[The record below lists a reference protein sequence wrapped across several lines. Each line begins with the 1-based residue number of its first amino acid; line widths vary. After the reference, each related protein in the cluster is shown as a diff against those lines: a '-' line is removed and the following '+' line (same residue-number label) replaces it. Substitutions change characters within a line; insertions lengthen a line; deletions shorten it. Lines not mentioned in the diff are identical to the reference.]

1 MLNKYPLWKNIL
13 LVLLVVLGFIYAIP
27 NLFPEQPV
35 VQISPAAAVN
45 TDMAL
50 LSSKVDN
57 LINAGHLHPISQER
71 EKQTLFLRFK
81 NTDVQLKAKDILSA
95 ALGDDYTVAVNLLS
109 STPKWMQAIGALPMK
124 LGLDLRGGV
133 HFALEVDMNS
143 VIAQRMQGL
152 SKNVRENLQQ
162 ANIRYSELILANDSS
177 SPPGLTKGSKQS
189 LQLLFRDAATLDHA
203 KRLLERQF
211 PDFVWTTQ
219 TTNQR
224 YQLSAQWTEPGL
236 THLRQSA
243 IDQTINTLRNRINE
257 LGVAEPIVQQ
267 QGRNR
272 IIVDLPGVQDIA
284 RAQQILGGT
293 ATIEFRLV
301 DVTHDPHS
309 AQSSGVSP
317 SGAQLYTY
325 QNQPVL
331 LSNQV
336 ILTGNSITDSS
347 TSFDESGRSAVSIS
361 LGGGGESYF
370 HRITGENVGKPLAI
384 VYVETKAA
392 TKTVNGKVTH
402 IPHKVERVISIAT
415 IQTALPPN
423 FQVTGLSNTQEA
435 LNLSLLLRA
444 GALPAPIYVV
454 EQRTIGPQLGAENIH
469 KGFISIVV
477 GLILAVVFMAIY
489 YGVFG
494 LIADIALAMNVVL
507 LVALLSLLGMTLTLP
522 GMAGIVLTVGMAV
535 DANVLIFE
543 RIREELRNG
552 ASPQASIHAG
562 YDRALA
568 TIVDANVT
576 TLIAALVLFGIGTGS
591 IKGFAVT
598 LTFGLLTSMLTGVML
613 TRALV
618 NAWYGGRT
626 IKRLP
631 IGI

>member
-13 LVLLVVLGFIYAIP
+13 LALLVVLGFIYAVP
-27 NLFPEQPV
+27 NLFPEQPT
-35 VQISPAAAVN
+35 VQISPVAGVN
-45 TDMAL
+45 ADMAFL
-50 LSSKVDN
+50 NTKVQN
-57 LINAGHLHPISQER
+57 LIQEGQIHPISHES

-81 NTDVQLKAKDILSA
+81 NTDVQLKAKDILAA

-133 HFALEVDMNS
+133 HFALEVDINS

-152 SKNVRENLQQ
+152 MKNINENLRQ
-162 ANIRYSELILANDSS
+162 AGIHYSELVPTDQQLH
-177 SPPGLTKGSKQS
+177 LT
-189 LQLLFRDAATLDHA
+189 FRNSTDLNQA

-211 PDFVWTTQ
+211 PEFLWTAQ
-219 TTNQR
+219 SNNSH
-224 YQLSAQWTEPGL
+224 YQLSLQWTEQGL
-236 THLRQSA
+236 TNLRQSA
-243 IDQTINTLRNRINE
+243 IEQTINTLRNRINE

-272 IIVDLPGVQDIA
+272 ILVDLPGVQDIA

-301 DVTHDPHS
+301 DVTHDPRVTQFS
-309 AQSSGVSP
+309 VPAGS
-317 SGAQLYTY
+317 QLYYY

-331 LSNQV
+331 LNKQV

-370 HRITGENVGKPLAI
+370 HRITGENIGKPLAI
-384 VYVETKAA
+384 VYVETKAT
-392 TKTVNGKVTH
+392 TKTVNGKVVH

-423 FQVTGLSNTQEA
+423 FQVTGLTNTQEA

-477 GLILAVVFMAIY
+477 GLILAIVFMVVY

-494 LIADIALAMNVVL
+494 LIADIALAINVVL

-568 TIVDANVT
+568 TIIDANVT

-618 NAWYGGRT
+618 NAWYGGRA

>member
-13 LVLLVVLGFIYAIP
+13 LVLLVALGFIYAIP
-27 NLFPEQPV
+27 NLFPEQPA
-35 VQISPAAAVN
+35 VQISPVATAN

-50 LSSKVDN
+50 LNAKVET
-57 LINAGHLHPISQER
+57 LIKTGQIHPLSQER

-133 HFALEVDMNS
+133 HFALEVDINS
-143 VIAQRMQGL
+143 VITQRMQGL
-152 SKNVRENLQQ
+152 IKNISENLQQ
-162 ANIRYSELILANDSS
+162 ANLRYTELTLAN
-177 SPPGLTKGSKQS
+177 Q
-189 LQLLFRDAATLDHA
+189 QIHLLFRDASSVDKA

-211 PDFVWTTQ
+211 PDFLWTTQ
-219 TTNQR
+219 ANN
-224 YQLSAQWTEPGL
+224 QLSLQWTEQGL
-236 THLRQSA
+236 TNLRQSA
-243 IDQTINTLRNRINE
+243 IEQTINTLRNRINE

-272 IIVDLPGVQDIA
+272 ILVDLPGVQDIA

-293 ATIEFRLV
+293 ATIEFHLV
-301 DVTHDPHS
+301 DVTHDPRV
-309 AQSSGVSP
+309 AQSSGVVPAGS
-317 SGAQLYTY
+317 QLYSY

-331 LSNQV
+331 LNKQV

-392 TKTVNGKVTH
+392 TKTVNGKVIH

-423 FQVTGLSNTQEA
+423 FQVTGLTNTQEA

-469 KGFISIVV
+469 KGFVSIVV
-477 GLILAVVFMAIY
+477 GLILAIVFMAIY

-568 TIVDANVT
+568 TIIDANVT

-618 NAWYGGRT
+618 NAWYGGRPL
-626 IKRLP
+626 KRLP

>member
-1 MLNKYPLWKNIL
+1 MLNKYPRWKNIL
-13 LVLLVVLGFIYAIP
+13 LVLLLALGFIYAIP
-27 NLFPEQPV
+27 NLFPEQPA
-35 VQISPAAAVN
+35 VQISPVALAN
-45 TDMAL
+45 PDMAL
-50 LSSKVDN
+50 LNSKVEK
-57 LINAGHLHPISQER
+57 LIKLGQIHPINEEL

-81 NTDVQLKAKDILSA
+81 NTDIQLKSKDILTA

-133 HFALEVDMNS
+133 HFALEVDINS
-143 VIAQRMQGL
+143 VITQRMQGL
-152 SKNVRENLQQ
+152 VKNINENLQQ
-162 ANIRYSELILANDSS
+162 ANIRYTELIPVDQQLH
-177 SPPGLTKGSKQS
+177 LT
-189 LQLLFRDAATLDHA
+189 FRDAISLSKA
-203 KRLLERQF
+203 KQLLEHQFRDFLLTAETSRQH
-211 PDFVWTTQ
+211 
-219 TTNQR
+219 
-224 YQLSAQWTEPGL
+224 YQLSFQWTQQGL
-236 THLRQSA
+236 NNLRQLA

-267 QGRNR
+267 QGKNR
-272 IIVDLPGVQDIA
+272 ILVDLPGIQDIA

-301 DVTHDPHS
+301 DVTHD
-309 AQSSGVSP
+309 ARIARSSGAIP
-317 SGAQLYTY
+317 PELQLYNY

-331 LSNQV
+331 LNKSV

-347 TSFDESGRSAVSIS
+347 TSFDQSGRSAVSIS

-370 HRITGENVGKPLAI
+370 HRITGENIGKPLAI
-384 VYVETKAA
+384 VYVETKAT
-392 TKTVNGKVTH
+392 TKIVNEKVIH

-423 FQVTGLSNTQEA
+423 FQVTGLTNTQEA

-477 GLILAVVFMAIY
+477 GLILAIIFMAIY

-494 LIADIALAMNVVL
+494 LIADTALAMNVIL

-568 TIVDANVT
+568 TIIDANVT
-576 TLIAALVLFGIGTGS
+576 TLIAALVLFCIGTGS

-598 LTFGLLTSMLTGVML
+598 LTLGLLTSMLTGVML

-618 NAWYGGRT
+618 NAWYGGRPV
-626 IKRLP
+626 KHLP

>member
-1 MLNKYPLWKNIL
+1 MLNKYPLWKNVLL
-13 LVLLVVLGFIYAIP
+13 LVLLLLGFLYAAP
-27 NLFPEQPV
+27 NLFPEQPA
-35 VQISPAAAVN
+35 VQISPSTAMANVN
-45 TDMAL
+45 TATLQAKVSTL
-50 LSSKVDN
+50 LKT
-57 LINAGHLHPISQER
+57 IQIHPVSEER
-71 EKQTLFLRFK
+71 DKQTILLRFN
-81 NTDVQLKAKDILSA
+81 NTDTQLKAKDVLST

-109 STPKWMQAIGALPMK
+109 SAPRWMQAIGASPMK

-133 HFALEVDMNS
+133 HFALEVDINNL
-143 VIAQRMQGL
+143 IAQRMQGL
-152 SKNVRENLQQ
+152 TKNITENLQQ
-162 ANIRYSELILANDSS
+162 ARIRYMELMPKDKQ
-177 SPPGLTKGSKQS
+177 LTI
-189 LQLLFRDAATLDHA
+189 LFRNSVSLEQA
-203 KRLLERQF
+203 KLLLQHQF
-211 PDFVWTTQ
+211 PAFEFTSSTTA
-219 TTNQR
+219 NR
-224 YQLSAQWTEPGL
+224 YQLSAQWTDQGL
-236 THLRQSA
+236 NSLRQLA

-267 QGRNR
+267 QGSNR

-301 DVTHDPHS
+301 DVKHDPRI
-309 AQSSGVSP
+309 AQS
-317 SGAQLYTY
+317 GAVPQGSQLYQY

-331 LSNQV
+331 LSKQV
-336 ILTGNSITDSS
+336 ILTGNSITDAS
-347 TSFDESGRSAVSIS
+347 TSFDDSGRSAVSIS

-370 HRITGENVGKPLAI
+370 HQITGENVGKPLAI
-384 VYVETKAA
+384 VYVETKSSA
-392 TKTVNGKVTH
+392 KIINGKITH

-423 FQVTGLSNTQEA
+423 FQVTGLTNPQEA

-469 KGFISIVV
+469 KGIISIVV
-477 GLILAVVFMAIY
+477 GFILAVVFMAIY

-494 LIADIALAMNVVL
+494 LIADVALALNLVL

-552 ASPQASIHAG
+552 MSPQASIHAG
-562 YDRALA
+562 YDRALI
-568 TIVDANVT
+568 TIIDANVT
-576 TLIAALVLFGIGTGS
+576 TLIVALILFGVGTGS

-598 LTFGLLTSMLTGVML
+598 LTIGLLTSMLTGIMI
-613 TRALV
+613 TRALI
-618 NAWYGGRT
+618 NACYGGRPL
-626 IKRLP
+626 KHLP

>member
-1 MLNKYPLWKNIL
+1 MLNKYPFWKNSVL
-13 LVLLVVLGFIYAIP
+13 LFLVVLGFIYALP

-35 VQISPAAAVN
+35 VQISPVAGTN
-45 TDMAL
+45 IDIGAL
-50 LSSKVDN
+50 
-57 LINAGHLHPISQER
+57 NARIEQLVKAEDIHVVSQQM
-71 EKQTLFLRFK
+71 EKQTVVLRFK
-81 NTDVQLKAKDILSA
+81 STDIQLKAKDSLMS

-109 STPKWMQAIGALPMK
+109 SAPRWMQAVGALPMK

-143 VIAQRMQGL
+143 IVAQRMQGL
-152 SKNVRENLQQ
+152 IKNIGENLQE
-162 ANIRYSELILANDSS
+162 ANIQYSELTSANQQVTMVF
-177 SPPGLTKGSKQS
+177 P
-189 LQLLFRDAATLDHA
+189 DAVRLNQA
-203 KRLLERQF
+203 KHLLERQF
-211 PDFVWTTQ
+211 PDFTGITQ
-219 TTNQR
+219 RVNSR
-224 YQLSAQWTEPGL
+224 NQLSMQWTEQGL
-236 THLRQSA
+236 TRLRQAA
-243 IDQTINTLRNRINE
+243 IEQTMNTLRNRINE

-272 IIVDLPGVQDIA
+272 ILVDLPGVQDIA

-301 DVTHDPHS
+301 DVTHDARV
-309 AQSSGVSP
+309 AQSSGVVPPHS
-317 SGAQLYTY
+317 QLYTY

-331 LSNQV
+331 LSKQV
-336 ILTGNSITDSS
+336 ILTGNSITDAA

-370 HRITGENVGKPLAI
+370 HHITGENVGKPLAI
-384 VYVETKAA
+384 VYVETKAT
-392 TKTVNGKVTH
+392 TKKSGDKTTY

-423 FQVTGLSNTQEA
+423 FQVTGLSDTQEA

-469 KGFISIVV
+469 KGLISISV
-477 GLILAVVFMAIY
+477 GLMLAIIFMAIY

-494 LIADIALAMNVVL
+494 LIADIALVVNVVL

-552 ASPQASIHAG
+552 TSPQASIHAG

-568 TIVDANVT
+568 TIIDSNVT

-618 NAWYGGRT
+618 NAWYGARP